1 MAGMNDLQVMFRML
15 RPAPKPGRD
24 HLTVFREFVHQLERV
39 SKKNEARETR
49 PARKDSG
56 RKSRKR

>member
-1 MAGMNDLQVMFRML
+1 MDDLQVMFRML
-15 RPAPKPGRD
+15 RPVPRLRRD

-39 SKKNEARETR
+39 SKKNEARDAK

>member
-1 MAGMNDLQVMFRML
+1 MDDLQVMFRML
-15 RPAPKPGRD
+15 RPAPKPRD

-49 PARKDSG
+49 PARKDGG